1 MAEQIQVS
9 QTDSYAKKRGPIAV
23 VLLGFVTLGIYF
35 FFWWYFVN
43 REMRD
48 LGRARQV
55 DLGESPGQ
63 STLAIS
69 LGALLIIPAL
79 VTMWTTSERVAKSQ
93 GTASLSERASGPVIF
108 LLLFLIAPVGVWY
121 VQRELNKVWD
131 AEGTAPASVGAAAP
145 ATA

>member
-1 MAEQIQVS
+1 MAEQIQIS
-9 QTDSYAKKRGPIAV
+9 HTDSYAKKRGPIAV

-79 VTMWTTSERVAKSQ
+79 VTMWTTSERVARSQ
-93 GTASLSERASGPVIF
+93 GAASLSERASGPVIF

-131 AEGTAPASVGAAAP
+131 AEGTAPASTGAAVPAP
-145 ATA
+145 A